1 MRIRVFGAVTITL
14 DSAGERLKLGP
25 RPRLLVARLVADSGR
40 VVDDDLLV
48 DAIWGAVPPPSTKT
62 ALQGYVSA
70 VRDALEPGRRRG
82 DEGTFLRRVGTG
94 YRLDVTASQ
103 LDYREFDDL
112 TASIDRLDERQLDRL
127 IELSSE
133 PLLSEYTGVD
143 WADARRVVVAE
154 ARAEALVQR
163 FESEL
168 SISTG
173 VSMLPLM
180 RSALEE
186 FAFHE
191 RLTALAMTAF
201 YRSGQQRTALE
212 VFRTLRARLVDELGI
227 APGPDIE
234 RLYVDILNHQ
244 PTIGAPDTRSES
256 LTPLALDSRPSGLIG
271 RSSDITTI
279 IDGLLRDRTVTVL
292 GPGGVGKT
300 SVIREAVAELENKFD
315 FPRWCDVA
323 DASSHSLDHRL
334 MELLG
339 VAPHP
344 MRPLGD
350 VVGAVARDSP
360 TLIVLDTC
368 DIAIETVRPV
378 VEALLSAPDIY
389 VLIASRRPVGHADER
404 RYNLDALGIDNAIAV
419 LQRSILNPSSSDTA
433 GLRRL
438 AERVDRLPLGLM
450 MASSK
455 LDALGPDAVLADID
469 AGKLELD
476 QPAGSAPPRHH
487 SLDAVVSW
495 SLDALDDSER
505 RLLQQCCAFSS
516 PVPFE
521 AIVTVTGGSESDRR
535 AQLSV
540 LVDASLIERS
550 GDAPARFRV
559 LETVASVARQRDPD
573 LVAEAQ
579 LALAHHVAAR
589 AWADYTGT
597 GESIIDSWETTELL
611 PAFGQLE
618 SSNPMLATMLAIGAA
633 RTWLD
638 RGSMERG
645 RQVLER
651 ALAQPAGV
659 PSPLRS
665 IAQAVLGF
673 TQLYQGD
680 MRGAL
685 RSYQAAGVDASTVPA
700 EGFVELVGSS
710 AAWLDGDFDESWK
723 IAQQALDS
731 VAAPTRRTP
740 ANVVGF
746 GKSAVFAGDL
756 EGAARCFDAARDLA
770 IEWNDPIAEGN
781 ARRQGAVVRALR
793 GDHDGAW
800 RWIMQALALHDEQ
813 DSPLGAAQSAA
824 SMALVAALSGDR
836 DTARSWA
843 ATAIDRARRQFDVQT
858 VSIVLPV
865 IAWLDVGDGRPER
878 AAQLLGWLDSFIED
892 QRHVRH
898 PTVESLWG
906 ETVTRL
912 AEADPLT
919 LRRWSSAGSALT
931 ASALLELA
939 LD

>member
-1 MRIRVFGAVTITL
+1 MRIRVFGAVAIAL
-14 DSAGERLKLGP
+14 DSTGDLVKLGP
-25 RPRLLVARLVADSGR
+25 RPRLLLARLVADFGR
-40 VVDDDLLV
+40 VVDDHVLV
-48 DAIWGAVPPPSTKT
+48 DVIWGDSPPPSTKT

-70 VRDALEPGRRRG
+70 VRDALEPNRPRG
-82 DEGTFLRRVGTG
+82 DEGSFLRRVGTG
-94 YRLDVTASQ
+94 YRLDVTADQ
-103 LDYREFDDL
+103 LDYREFDDM
-112 TASIDRLDERQLDRL
+112 TSGIDQLDERHLDRL

-133 PLLSEYTGVD
+133 SLLAEYVGVD
-143 WADARRVVVAE
+143 WADSRRVVASQ
-154 ARAEALVQR
+154 ARAETLVQR

-173 VSMLPLM
+173 VSVLPLM
-180 RSALEE
+180 RSALDE

-212 VFRTLRARLVDELGI
+212 IFRTLRTRLVDELGI
-227 APGPDIE
+227 APGPDLE

-244 PTIGAPDTRSES
+244 PAIGGQVGRTEPTMPLAPD
-256 LTPLALDSRPSGLIG
+256 ARPSGLIG
-271 RSSDITTI
+271 RTSDIATI
-279 IDGLLRDRTVTVL
+279 ADGLIRDRTVTVL

-300 SVIREAVAELENKFD
+300 SVIREVVGELENKFD

-323 DASSHSLDHRL
+323 DASGDSLEHRL

-350 VVGAVARDSP
+350 VVGELTGGSP

-378 VEALLSAPDIY
+378 VDELLRSPDMF

-404 RYNLDALGIDNAIAV
+404 RFNLDALDINDAIAV
-419 LQRSILNPSSSDTA
+419 LQRSVLQPTNSDTA
-433 GLRRL
+433 SLTRL

-455 LDALGPDAVLADID
+455 LDALGPDAVLADIE
-469 AGKLELD
+469 AGTLELN
-476 QPAGSAPPRHH
+476 QPAGSAPTRHH

-495 SLDALDDSER
+495 SLDALEDAQR
-505 RLLQQCCAFSS
+505 LLLQQCCVFSA

-521 AIVTVTGGSESDRR
+521 AIATIVEGNESDRR
-535 AQLSV
+535 TQLAA

-550 GDAPARFRV
+550 GDAPAQFRV
-559 LETVASVARQRDPD
+559 LETVASVARQRNPD
-573 LVAEAQ
+573 LVAETQ
-579 LALAHHVAAR
+579 LVLANHVAGR
-589 AWADYTGT
+589 AWADYSGT
-597 GESIIDSWETTELL
+597 GDSITDSWEMSELL
-611 PAFGQLE
+611 PAFERLE
-618 SSNPMLATMLAIGAA
+618 NANPMLATMLAIGAA

-645 RQVLER
+645 REVLER
-651 ALAQPAGV
+651 ALDHTGGV
-659 PSPLRS
+659 PAPLRS
-665 IAQAVLGF
+665 IALTVLGF

-685 RSYQAAGVDASTVPA
+685 KSYRAAEVDAATVPA
-700 EGFVELVGSS
+700 EGFVELVSSS
-710 AAWLDGDFDESWK
+710 AAWLDGDFDESWT
-723 IAQQALDS
+723 IAQRALGS
-731 VAAPTRRTP
+731 SAPATRRTP

-756 EGAARCFDAARDLA
+756 DGAARCFDSARDLA
-770 IEWNDPIAEGN
+770 IEWHDPIAEGN
-781 ARRQGAVVRALR
+781 ARRQGAVIRALR

-800 RWIMQALALHDEQ
+800 RWITQALALHDEQ

-824 SMALVAALSGDR
+824 SMALIAALSGDR
-836 DTARSWA
+836 VTARSWA
-843 ATAIDRARRQFDVQT
+843 ATAIDRARRQFDTQT

-865 IAWLDVGDGRPER
+865 IAWLDVGDGQRER

-898 PTVESLWG
+898 PTVESLWRA
-906 ETVTRL
+906 TVDLL
-912 AEADPLT
+912 AEGDPST
-919 LRRWSSAGSALT
+919 LRRWSSAGAALT

-939 LD
+939 SD